1 MGRRNRRNDGKPGL
15 ARGARGAVLV
25 ATLAAAFGAP
35 PPADAGRPIYTFTG
49 PDGVVHFTDAPRDRR
64 YRELPAP
71 KRRRAMRPPQRREY
85 DGLIGL
91 TAREHE
97 IEPALIKA
105 VIAAESNFDPEAV
118 SRKGAQGLMQLMP
131 ATASQ
136 LGVRNAFDIVEN
148 IDGGVR
154 HLRGLIERFA
164 NNLPLAL
171 AAYNAGEKA
180 VQQHGGIPP
189 YPETEQYVARILG
202 IVGGQASAASGEL
215 SRTPMYQYV
224 ESDGATVYTNIPRR
238 RR

>member
-131 ATASQ
+131 VTATR
-136 LGVRNAFDIVEN
+136 LGVEDPLRPTENVRGGTRYLRLMLDRYGDVERA
-148 IDGGVR
+148 V
-154 HLRGLIERFA
+154 
-164 NNLPLAL
+164 
-171 AAYNAGEKA
+171 AAYNAGPAA
-180 VQQHGGIPP
+180 VDRFGGVPP
-189 YPETEQYVARILG
+189 YPETQDYV
-202 IVGGQASAASGEL
+202 
-215 SRTPMYQYV
+215 
-224 ESDGATVYTNIPRR
+224 RR
-238 RR
+238 VLTYYRHYHGDFSP